1 MVFTEYGNTQWTE
14 PQLLRLSPE
23 MLELLAPHSNDQ
35 EEGLPMESAIF
46 GDDVSLLQASD
57 DPFREL

>member
-1 MVFTEYGNTQWTE
+1 MKVVFTEYGNTQWTE

-23 MLELLAPHSNDQ
+23 MLEHSNDQ
-35 EEGLPMESAIF
+35 EDGLPMESAIF